1 MQKWRLYIKFGIAI
15 YPFYIICNNFRRL
28 ENLENPSAPP
38 ITVYRQD
45 VKIQA
50 LRSGLSLADQKLVDR
65 LEKLKDDGKGP
76 PPSESEIRERLA
88 NLKGENNYVEGPSRL
103 VSVYVLP

>member
-1 MQKWRLYIKFGIAI
+1 M
-15 YPFYIICNNFRRL
+15 
-28 ENLENPSAPP
+28 ENPSAPP
-38 ITVYRQD
+38 ITIYRQD
-45 VKIQA
+45 AKIQA
-50 LRSGLSLADQKLVDR
+50 LRSGLSPADQKLVDR

-103 VSVYVLP
+103 VSKW